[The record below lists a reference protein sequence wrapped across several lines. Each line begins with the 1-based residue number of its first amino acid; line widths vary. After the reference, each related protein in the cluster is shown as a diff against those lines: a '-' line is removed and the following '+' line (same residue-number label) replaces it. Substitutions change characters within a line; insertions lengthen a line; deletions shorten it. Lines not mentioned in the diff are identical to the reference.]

1 MKRKTFVLA
10 FVLAFSASYLSYG
23 AQDVPV
29 LWDRETVLTFPDE
42 IFKASQLDKTKYEM
56 SVDGPNIRLR
66 ALSID
71 SPKCTLSVRYGE
83 KGKLTYVA
91 DIFPSNT
98 APSHWKWD
106 WSKQCLVEVNGHTSG
121 DSSPLQK
128 QEIREA
134 MTISMTDSQIE
145 NLFNNLKQQYWDLGL
160 QDDGVVVMVPQ
171 IVLHEKKTYIKI
183 WIKNDTQTFLKFQ
196 KPTFENVSYT
206 WKYLVW
212 REKKVNPSE
221 PFLCPDMEVGPT
233 SSESF
238 IFAFPTFITNGGMDV
253 NLREDPKEGLRE
265 YKFNIP
271 ASVLLQASRQ

>member
-1 MKRKTFVLA
+1 MKKKTFVIA
-10 FVLAFSASYLSYG
+10 FLLTFAAFSLGYG
-23 AQDVPV
+23 AQEIPV

-42 IFKASQLDKTKYEM
+42 IFKASQLDKNKYEM

-106 WSKQCLVEVNGHTSG
+106 WSKQRLVEVNGNTSG
-121 DSSPLQK
+121 DSSLENK
-128 QEIREA
+128 QEIREVG
-134 MTISMTDSQIE
+134 SMTNSQIE

-183 WIKNDTQTFLKFQ
+183 WIKNDTHTFLKLQ
-196 KPTFENVSYT
+196 KPIFENVSYT

-212 REKKVNPSE
+212 REKNVHPSE
-221 PFLCPDMEVGPT
+221 PFLCPSMEVGPA
-233 SSESF
+233 SMESF

-253 NLREDPKEGLRE
+253 YLREDPKEGLRE

-271 ASVLLQASRQ
+271 ASVLLKASRQ